1 MTAEPIDH
9 GPLNPEDI
17 LRRLPADER
26 DRFLREYHSALDAA
40 HELWR
45 FRQLQ
50 DVLRLWHLRAVAYAQ
65 PDFAD
70 RTEQARTGDPVAFV
84 PAAEAIPGWPDRPN
98 GSR

>member
-17 LRRLPADER
+17 LRRLPAGER
-26 DRFLREYHSALDAA
+26 DRFLREYHSALEAA

-70 RTEQARTGDPVAFV
+70 RAEQARAGDPAAFI
-84 PAAEAIPGWPDRPN
+84 PAAETIPGWPGRPD